1 MTVNHALPLPLP
13 SHTSISVLLR
23 PHTPLP
29 CHMRSLQP
37 WFYVGLSTCRRSRRL
52 GSGAAGIG
60 LGVNPADCLPLGPG
74 TQETIDSTTRR
85 WKALGGA
92 SVASSKKSVASSY
105 SPRPRPCPP
114 SPLHELSNAVSI
126 VSWVPG
132 GGNPRDSRL
141 DQYVPSP
148 DLSRD
153 ALNLPESRPAG
164 HGHFRNLHDRR
175 GPKGLVRRERH

>member
-60 LGVNPADCLPLGPG
+60 LGVNPADCLPLGPRG
-74 TQETIDSTTRR
+74 RWTRR

-92 SVASSKKSVASSY
+92 IVASSKKSIASKSY
-105 SPRPRPCPP
+105 NQVSDLSAQSRRCGYEDLQSSSTSPSALMRRLKRCGA
-114 SPLHELSNAVSI
+114 PLL
-126 VSWVPG
+126 
-132 GGNPRDSRL
+132 
-141 DQYVPSP
+141 VPS
-148 DLSRD
+148 D
-153 ALNLPESRPAG
+153 AE
-164 HGHFRNLHDRR
+164 LHR
-175 GPKGLVRRERH
+175 K